1 MKFRYLL
8 LFLPF
13 MFLLFQTINA
23 QPLTGIKT
31 IDNTG
36 SGDYQTFEAAIN
48 SLNTNG
54 VGSGGVTFLVTD
66 GQTFNSVPLII
77 TSTGTAENQIVF
89 KQSGIGEKPI
99 IVFTGS
105 SGKQAG
111 FQLNGGDYITFDGFD
126 IRDAGTAMENG
137 FQLYGTASDGCQYN
151 TIKNCVIDMDKL
163 GTNDIGFYIQSSA
176 SSFAGTNS
184 YNKFLN
190 NEVKDCF
197 EGYYF
202 YGNSDINADIGNE
215 INTISGGQSKIENIS
230 SMGIHFYNQKNFS
243 IKNTTFNDF
252 NYSST
257 LYGIYVQAGTG
268 NTITISNCNFNNFV
282 GGGNTYAIRIDAAD
296 TLNLYNNN
304 ISNISYTGSSTY
316 SAYGLYISARTA
328 NIYNNMISGISAA
341 SSTNNTVGACG
352 IYLNSGIT
360 ANMFYNSVLL
370 NYTSSAASNRSAA
383 LFVPPNNHTTVLF
396 SNNIFINNIDVT
408 TGTLAVAFMKGTSGK
423 YIDNLSTA
431 SNNNLYYAGTPGPKN
446 LILYDGVNS
455 CQTLTE
461 YKAYVASRPL
471 DQSAITEDVSFVS
484 SSSPYDLHINPS
496 TMTLLESAGIPITE
510 PFVINTDFDGN
521 TRSASTPDIGADE
534 GNFLSNDVNPP
545 EISYSL
551 LTNTEVLTNR
561 TLSDVVITDYSGI
574 NITPGTKPR
583 VYYKRKNDDNVL
595 NDNTSSTQGWKWM
608 EANNNSSPFEFT
620 IDYSKLNGGSVSA
633 GDIIQYFVIA
643 QDNYSTPH
651 VGINSGIFNSAP
663 TSVELTS
670 AAFPVSGIINS
681 YSISF
686 KGTYSVGSGHKYTS
700 LTRAG
705 GIFEAISSGSFSGH
719 VNITITSDLD
729 EDGTNALT
737 QWQETGVGDYVLN
750 IQPESSLMKIISGSS
765 ETGLIKIT
773 GCSRVVINGQFGDSK
788 YNLTF
793 RNSHSTAPVF
803 YFSEGS
809 QANILHYLIIESA
822 SNNIDNAAIKFGSG
836 NNSRNIIVNCQ
847 IKDIEGSTATP
858 GQGIFLSGAGNNEI
872 EIKDNSFRNFGT
884 AAIVL
889 NGGCS
894 NTLIEGNE
902 IYMTKPST
910 IAGVYGIHLRNSN
923 LTKVFRNNI
932 HDLDGSYSVHGI
944 YYEGSSGVISAQIIN
959 NMIALSPTTA
969 TTLSGINYSGYA
981 SNKLYVYH
989 NSVYLGGALASGP
1002 YDSYAFG
1009 KTGACDVL
1017 NVKNNIFVNG
1027 RVNNGGTGKHYSV
1040 YFNSIDGTDNFDY
1053 NDYYSVSQNGFY
1065 GNWLGTTVVTLDLW
1079 RFNSVYTMDAN
1090 SFAQDPVF
1098 VSNSDLHLNTTIP
1111 PYFLAGTPL
1120 DVTTDFDGDTRNLM
1134 FPYIGCDENPAIILP
1149 VENETSIVTEFTLH
1163 QNYPN
1168 PFNPSTKIKF
1178 AVPER
1183 SNVLLKIYDI
1193 LGSEVA
1199 TLVNK
1204 EMDAGWYENDFNAAG
1219 LSSGVYLLRMEAGSY
1234 VNTKKMILLR

>member
-8 LFLPF
+8 LFLSF
-13 MFLLFQTINA
+13 FFFLSQTINA

-36 SGDYQTFEAAIN
+36 SGDFQTFIDAIN

-77 TSTGTAENQIVF
+77 TVTGTADNQIVF
-89 KQSGIGEKPI
+89 KQSGSGEKPI
-99 IVFTGS
+99 IIFTGS
-105 SGKQAG
+105 SGQQAG
-111 FQLNGGDYITFDGFD
+111 FQLNGSDYVTFDGFD

-151 TIKNCVIDMDKL
+151 TIKNCLIDMDKL

-197 EGYYF
+197 KGYYF

-215 INTISGGQSKIENIS
+215 INTISGGESKIENIS

-243 IKNTTFNDF
+243 IKNTIFNDF
-252 NYSST
+252 NYTST
-257 LYGIYVQAGTG
+257 IYGIYVQAGTG

-282 GGGNTYAIRIDAAD
+282 GGGNTYSIRIDAAD
-296 TLNLYNNN
+296 TLNIYNNN
-304 ISNISYTGSSTY
+304 ISNISYTGSSTN

-383 LFVPPNNHTTVLF
+383 LFIPPNNHTTVLF
-396 SNNIFINNIDVT
+396 SNNIFINNTNLT

-423 YIDNLSTA
+423 YIDNLSTE

-455 CQTLTE
+455 CQTLPE

-471 DQSAITEDVSFVS
+471 DQNAITEDVPFISNTN
-484 SSSPYDLHINPS
+484 PYDLHIDPS

-551 LTNTEVLTNR
+551 LINTEVLTNQ
-561 TLSDVVITDYSGI
+561 TLTDVVITDYSGI
-574 NITPGTKPR
+574 NINPGTKPR
-583 VYYKRKNDDNVL
+583 VYYKRQTDDNVL
-595 NDNTSSTQGWKWM
+595 GDNTSSTNGWKWT
-608 EANNNSSPFEFT
+608 EANNSSSPFEFT
-620 IDYSKLNGGSVSA
+620 IDYSKLNGGSISA

-643 QDNYSTPH
+643 QDNYSTPN
-651 VGINSGIFNSAP
+651 VGVNTGLFNAP
-663 TSVELTS
+663 PVSVALT
-670 AAFPVSGIINS
+670 ATAFPVTGSINS

-686 KGTYSVGSGHKYTS
+686 NGTYFVGTGKYQS
-700 LTRAG
+700 LTRSG
-705 GIFEAISSGSFSGH
+705 GLFEAISSGSLSGN
-719 VNITITSDLD
+719 VEIKITTNLS
-729 EDGTNALT
+729 EDGTHQLT
-737 QWQETGVGDYVLN
+737 QWQESGTGNYTLTISPQSN
-750 IQPESSLMKIISGSS
+750 EMKIISGSS

-773 GCSRVVINGQFGDSK
+773 GCSRVVINGQFSNNE

-793 RNSHSTAPVF
+793 RNSNSNAPVF

-822 SNNIDNAAIKFGSG
+822 SNNIDNAAIKFGLG
-836 NNSRNIIVNCQ
+836 NNSRNTILNCQ
-847 IKDIEGSTATP
+847 IGDIEGSASTP
-858 GQGIFLSGAGNNEI
+858 GQGILLSGAGNNEI

-902 IYMTKPST
+902 IYMNKPST
-910 IAGVYGIHLRNSN
+910 IAGVYGIHLRNSK

-969 TTLSGINYSGYA
+969 TILSGINYSGYA
-981 SNKLYVYH
+981 SNNLTVYH
-989 NSVYLGGALASGP
+989 NSVYLGGTLASGP
-1002 YDSYAFG
+1002 YDSYAFA

-1027 RVNNGGTGKHYSV
+1027 RVNNLGTGSHYSV

-1065 GNWLGTTVVTLDLW
+1065 GNWLGTTVTTLDLW

-1090 SFAQDPVF
+1090 SFAQDPEF
-1098 VSNSDLHLNTTIP
+1098 FSNSDLHINTTIP

-1120 DVTTDFDGDTRNLM
+1120 DVTTDFDGDPRHLLL
-1134 FPYIGCDENPAIILP
+1134 PYIGCDENPSVILP
-1149 VENETSIVTEFTLH
+1149 VENETTIVIEFALE

-1178 AVPER
+1178 AVPEK
-1183 SNVLLKIYDI
+1183 SNVLIKIYDI

-1199 TLVNK
+1199 TLVNE
-1204 EMDAGWYENDFNAAG
+1204 EMDAGWYENNFNAAG
-1219 LSSGVYLLRMEAGSY
+1219 LSSGVYFLKMEAGSY